1 MRRSGRLCASWLSW
15 RLARRL
21 LRPLRTARTALARG
35 RRREQSCQGSRGFN
49 RSRPPPPGPGRRR
62 RACTAGTSA
71 RRRRAH
77 TGRAGCRTRSARRWA
92 RHVQQR
98 RSDHTGCRAEP
109 SPSTS
114 GCPSWNPISILKVTF
129 NFNHEPAMLP
139 TTLSSESGRAASATS
154 AEGRDGPHVRAA
166 RDRGQ
171 NGGDVRDRRARSG
184 RRRRASMARAAP
196 PLDGGP
202 RLGSPR
208 IHLTMPTLPHHKRT

>member
-114 GCPSWNPISILKVTF
+114 GCPSWNPILNI
-129 NFNHEPAMLP
+129 
-139 TTLSSESGRAASATS
+139 ESHFQFQSGTCHATNGVVKRKRS
-154 AEGRDGPHVRAA
+154 GSVR
-166 RDRGQ
+166 
-171 NGGDVRDRRARSG
+171 DVR
-184 RRRRASMARAAP
+184 
-196 PLDGGP
+196 GGP
-202 RLGSPR
+202 RWSTRPSSARSRPKRRRCARSARSLGSPAPC
-208 IHLTMPTLPHHKRT
+208 LDGAGGPPTERWPAAGVSANSLDNAYPTSP